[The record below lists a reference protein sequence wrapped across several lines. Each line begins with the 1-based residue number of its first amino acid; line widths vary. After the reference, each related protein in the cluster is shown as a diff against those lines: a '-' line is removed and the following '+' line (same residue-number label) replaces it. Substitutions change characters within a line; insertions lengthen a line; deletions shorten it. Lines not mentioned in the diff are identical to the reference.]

1 MAYVNLPPNPAYKA
15 RWDTW
20 AGALADNVRE
30 LITDVPG
37 VKTQV
42 TAATTRVSQAET
54 AIAALQGSV
63 GTAASNAAAALSTAQ
78 TAAASASQ
86 AQLAAAT
93 AGDSAAAAAGSAAAS
108 AQQVSGLGATVD
120 GHTTQLAALSSG
132 KAATSSLSTVAFT
145 GRYAD
150 LIGAPASTGGGGSSG
165 AAATSF
171 TFTGVANGSAWPSP
185 WTVGQAP
192 PGGSVTVQS
201 ERGQL
206 VTGTNAGNY
215 SSAAGTSVRWADQ
228 AADVEVVF
236 TFRRVSNVHMRFVL
250 RTGSASLNPADGVV
264 VGLEGAKLA
273 VSSVA
278 SYTYT
283 EVAAAAK
290 AWNTGVDYRVRVKA
304 AGTTVQ
310 ARSWLATDTEP
321 AAWDVTATVTRT
333 TAGHFG
339 FWAGTDAAAASQT
352 AQVDDIAVTLPGAS
366 SGTGGAAETVTADL
380 TAIYTAAKA

>member
-1 MAYVNLPPNPAYKA
+1 MAYSSIPANPAYRA
-15 RWDTW
+15 RWDGW
-20 AGALADNVRE
+20 MNGVADNVRE
-30 LITDVPG
+30 LIADVPTL
-37 VKTQV
+37 KTQV
-42 TAATTRVSQAET
+42 TQATTRVSQAET
-54 AIAALQGSV
+54 AITALQNASAS
-63 GTAASNAAAALSTAQ
+63 TASTASTALSTAQ
-78 TAAASASQ
+78 TAATSAASASTAAQTAQSAASQAASDAAASASQ
-86 AQLAAAT
+86 
-93 AGDSAAAAAGSAAAS
+93 
-108 AQQVSGLGATVD
+108 VSGLSTTVGA
-120 GHTTQLAALSSG
+120 HTTQIATLTSG
-132 KAATSSLSTVAFT
+132 KADMAALATVALT
-145 GRYAD
+145 GKWAD
-150 LIGAPASTGGGGSSG
+150 LIGAPTSSGGAATTLASTAFTG
-165 AAATSF
+165 AA
-171 TFTGVANGSAWPSP
+171 NGAAWPAP
-185 WTVGQAP
+185 WTTGQAP
-192 PGGSVTVQS
+192 TGGSVTVQS